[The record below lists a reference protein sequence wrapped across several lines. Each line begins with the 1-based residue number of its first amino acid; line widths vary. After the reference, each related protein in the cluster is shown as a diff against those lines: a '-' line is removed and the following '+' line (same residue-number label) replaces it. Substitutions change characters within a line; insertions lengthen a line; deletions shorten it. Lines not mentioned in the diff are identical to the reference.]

1 VPGLTSPAGQATLLV
16 RPRHRYDLAFE
27 APHVPNDF
35 HTDQEVALLFDILGA
50 RVAIIAGA
58 NRCAVTTPSGC
69 HTNTECLANGT
80 AVQSDVA
87 HAVSNAFQAM
97 HVAVA
102 TTPGGTRALQFHANL
117 ELQLNGDATIADG
130 ARADDSP
137 LTATLARAL
146 AGGTGRDIRDCEDPV
161 HPPTTAEYCGD
172 GNAQGL
178 ASNDAAN
185 ACTATASSASG
196 LWFQIE
202 QDSEDLD
209 DYVGWS
215 EQMASAIGATFAPVP
230 PADDGGGVEASV
242 PAEGGGHDDAGDVED
257 H

>member
-1 VPGLTSPAGQATLLV
+1 MKCGGLVGKYCYGSA
-16 RPRHRYDLAFE
+16 
-27 APHVPNDF
+27 
-35 HTDQEVALLFDILGA
+35 
-50 RVAIIAGA
+50 
-58 NRCAVTTPSGC
+58 AVTSHVLKNVVDQLGPSHDG
-69 HTNTECLANGT
+69 
-80 AVQSDVA
+80 Q
-87 HAVSNAFQAM
+87 FQAS
-97 HVAVA
+97 VS
-102 TTPGGTRALQFHANL
+102 RSRQFHANL